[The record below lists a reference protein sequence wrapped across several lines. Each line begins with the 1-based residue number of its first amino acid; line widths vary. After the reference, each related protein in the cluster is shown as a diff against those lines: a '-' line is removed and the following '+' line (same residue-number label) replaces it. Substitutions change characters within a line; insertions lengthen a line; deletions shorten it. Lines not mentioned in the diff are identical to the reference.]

1 VTHNATGGTA
11 WHTSTHQRSNSVVH
25 ASAQPPRPHS
35 LDTPS
40 THKANSWRGKELS
53 FSLMNPGMR
62 WLSSVAAWASARGR
76 GGGGGGGGPS
86 KQSGGCVGGGMLR
99 ERAASQPDTTPWTP
113 AASCRIVWV
122 LRCPRGAAPHS
133 QVKQV
138 GSLLQSKWG
147 PCFKA
152 SGVLAS
158 TQVGSLLQRKWGP
171 CFNAG
176 GVLASKQVGSL
187 LQRKWGPCFE

>member
-1 VTHNATGGTA
+1 MAHIDAPTLELCRARKCAATAATLTRHAVNAQGKQLAREGVVLLVDEPRNA
-11 WHTSTHQRSNSVVH
+11 VAEQRGCV
-25 ASAQPPRPHS
+25 
-35 LDTPS
+35 
-40 THKANSWRGKELS
+40 GKCQ
-53 FSLMNPGMR
+53 G
-62 WLSSVAAWASARGR
+62 A
-76 GGGGGGGGPS
+76 GGGGGGGGPC
-86 KQSGGCVGGGMLR
+86 QARRGCVGGGMLR